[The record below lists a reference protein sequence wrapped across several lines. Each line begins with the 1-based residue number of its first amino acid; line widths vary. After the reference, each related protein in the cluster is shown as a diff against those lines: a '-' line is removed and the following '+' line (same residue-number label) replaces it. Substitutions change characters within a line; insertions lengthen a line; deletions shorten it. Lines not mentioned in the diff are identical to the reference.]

1 VKGFRALVLE
11 AIRCFLGYEI
21 RPVIDAQKLE
31 VDQRMLKAVIGIVL
45 SGGVFLIGCAFDLA
59 HVSFTPAVCTP
70 KSGQSVKIKEN
81 MPITGTPCWH
91 DRTVFR
97 GTTWELVG
105 SISQG
110 DVYKS
115 RDQVLTVECS
125 NIHEVYLVVSHGL
138 VVGFYLPVEKGFVKL
153 SKPVTLNAE

>member
-1 VKGFRALVLE
+1 
-11 AIRCFLGYEI
+11 
-21 RPVIDAQKLE
+21 
-31 VDQRMLKAVIGIVL
+31 MLKTAIGIVL
-45 SGGVFLIGCAFDLA
+45 LGSFFLVGCAFDLA

-70 KSGQSVKIKEN
+70 RSGQSVKIKEN
-81 MPITGTPCWH
+81 MPITGTPCRH

-105 SISQG
+105 TIPQG
-110 DVYKS
+110 DIYKS

-125 NIHEVYLVVSHGL
+125 NIHEAYLVVSQGS

-153 SKPVTLNAE
+153 SNPVTLNAE